1 LKVKIRAKNSTDD
14 DHIIEDAKRIRE
26 CARAVSF
33 DFVVQELEL
42 GLTFCRIA
50 QTNYSKYHAQ
60 RHGADADK
68 AYRTALRFA
77 DTLDLNTEERVVFDG
92 KEREL
97 RRMLEELG
105 IKSRQS

>member
-1 LKVKIRAKNSTDD
+1 MDD
-14 DHIIEDAKRIRE
+14 GSIIDEAKRVRE
-26 CARAVSF
+26 RGRAVSF

-50 QTNYSKYHAQ
+50 RTNDSKYHAQ
-60 RHGADADK
+60 QHRADADK
-68 AYRTALRFA
+68 AYRTALRFV
-77 DTLDLNTEERVVFDG
+77 DTLALNKKERAVFDE

-105 IKSRQS
+105 GDTR